1 MSNVKFLGSHIK
13 YSRLMKVV
21 SCLKM
26 PMELFVIQ
34 VVIPYVLRIM
44 TAHSLINSIFFF
56 TIRMFKISS

>member
-1 MSNVKFLGSHIK
+1 MSNVKLLGSQIK

-34 VVIPYVLRIM
+34 VVIPMSYEL
-44 TAHSLINSIFFF
+44 
-56 TIRMFKISS
+56 